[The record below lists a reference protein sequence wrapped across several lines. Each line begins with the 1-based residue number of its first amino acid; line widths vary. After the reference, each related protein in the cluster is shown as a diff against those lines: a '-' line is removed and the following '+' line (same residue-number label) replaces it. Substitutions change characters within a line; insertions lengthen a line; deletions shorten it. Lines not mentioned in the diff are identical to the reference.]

1 MAVYAGI
8 QEKLGIANKGVVYAV
23 FEYAATR
30 KDELSFD
37 SGQAMTVL
45 RKGDS
50 KEKFWWWAK
59 KSKHEGYIARN
70 LLGVRRQPVL
80 VLGGLPVAGT

>member
-1 MAVYAGI
+1 MVVCAGI

-59 KSKHEGYIARN
+59 KNKQEGYIARN
-70 LLGVRRQPVL
+70 LLGVRRPSVS
-80 VLGGLPVAGT
+80 VRGTCCSK